1 MYRTESEVL
10 IRLKQLKR
18 KRRAVLDSCEGLF
31 LNPVEL
37 ARVEVLNDEI
47 KWLTDHYNGLLSL
60 GVVDTLMDEEG
71 MFCE

>member
-1 MYRTESEVL
+1 MYRTESEIKIRIGQLRKKRLTVL
-10 IRLKQLKR
+10 KESK
-18 KRRAVLDSCEGLF
+18 ELF
-31 LNPVEL
+31 LSHEEQAQIDL
-37 ARVEVLNDEI
+37 ISDEI

>member
-10 IRLKQLKR
+10 IRLEQLKR
-18 KRRAVLDSCEGLF
+18 KRRAVNEHCEGLF
-31 LNPVEL
+31 LNPVEAAQVKL
-37 ARVEVLNDEI
+37 LKDEI

-60 GVVDTLMDEEG
+60 GVVDTLLDEEG